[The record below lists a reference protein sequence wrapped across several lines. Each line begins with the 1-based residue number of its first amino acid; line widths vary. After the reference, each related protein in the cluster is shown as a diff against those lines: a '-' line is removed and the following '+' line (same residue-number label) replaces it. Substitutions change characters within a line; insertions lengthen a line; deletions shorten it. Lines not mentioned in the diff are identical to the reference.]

1 MKRSRIKW
9 FLIVATIVSLAFIVG
24 CAKPPAKEIESAG
37 KAIADAKLKEA
48 DLYSQDLFAKAEG
61 ALKKAM
67 DLVAAKNYKDA
78 KTAADEALSLA
89 QQSVQAVEANKT
101 KMKADSEQLVLDV
114 QSSINELKTLAAQA
128 VRKKAPIN
136 QQEIQN
142 AIGKWEIELVS
153 IKEHLHAGKIRLAF
167 DQLTAI
173 QEQARSQK
181 ETLQGALEVK
191 AVEKK

>member
-1 MKRSRIKW
+1 VKRSRIKW